1 MVLDSGW
8 EAELCRVVERH
19 DRVKA
24 YVKNHNLGFEV
35 PYDMGGSKR
44 IYIPD
49 FILKIDD
56 GQTTQKPD
64 ASGELVEVP
73 NYLNLIVEV
82 KGYRGEDAKQKK
94 LTMDSYWIPGVN
106 QLNKYGRWAFVELTD
121 LYAMQNDFEQKLSE
135 ALASAIEQGI
145 TQAQQPSAPLIST
158 PDSHK
163 TDREKQGKPQGE
175 QA

>member
-1 MVLDSGW
+1 MPWLFSGLYTGFHV
-8 EAELCRVVERH
+8 AGVPGRRRPLRVESVGAGYPSVSEFGLSSGH
-19 DRVKA
+19 AV
-24 YVKNHNLGFEV
+24 
-35 PYDMGGSKR
+35 
-44 IYIPD
+44 
-49 FILKIDD
+49 
-56 GQTTQKPD
+56 PD

-73 NYLNLIVEV
+73 DYLNLIVEV

-106 QLNKYGRWAFVELTD
+106 QLNKYGRWAFEELTD